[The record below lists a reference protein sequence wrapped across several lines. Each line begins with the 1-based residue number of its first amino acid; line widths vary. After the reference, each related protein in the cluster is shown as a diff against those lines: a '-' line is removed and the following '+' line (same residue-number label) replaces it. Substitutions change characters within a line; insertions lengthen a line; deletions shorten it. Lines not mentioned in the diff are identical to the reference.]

1 MERVKDKIFIRP
13 IVYGNTAH
21 YLGKKREE
29 DGHTHEWT
37 VFVKPY
43 YNEDP
48 SKYIRKVQF
57 KLHDSYAN
65 ATRMVEKPPY
75 EVTET
80 GWGEFEIQIRIY
92 FVDVNEK
99 PMRKMSIVQE
109 KKFEEVEY
117 RLDRLREKSERLI
130 KACYD
135 EDEEVDDLKSQI
147 SE

>member
-1 MERVKDKIFIRP
+1 MERVKEKIFTRA

-48 SKYIRKVQF
+48 AKYIRKVQF

-65 ATRMVEKPPY
+65 ATRSNFFFCDQW
-75 EVTET
+75 T
-80 GWGEFEIQIRIY
+80 
-92 FVDVNEK
+92 
-99 PMRKMSIVQE
+99 S
-109 KKFEEVEY
+109 
-117 RLDRLREKSERLI
+117 S
-130 KACYD
+130 
-135 EDEEVDDLKSQI
+135 
-147 SE
+147 

>member
-1 MERVKDKIFIRP
+1 MERVKDKVFTRP

-65 ATRMVEKPPY
+65 ATRSNLLLSLCKRLNFIYSSFGSMVASL
-75 EVTET
+75 V
-80 GWGEFEIQIRIY
+80 
-92 FVDVNEK
+92 
-99 PMRKMSIVQE
+99 
-109 KKFEEVEY
+109 
-117 RLDRLREKSERLI
+117 LLL
-130 KACYD
+130 
-135 EDEEVDDLKSQI
+135 
-147 SE
+147 